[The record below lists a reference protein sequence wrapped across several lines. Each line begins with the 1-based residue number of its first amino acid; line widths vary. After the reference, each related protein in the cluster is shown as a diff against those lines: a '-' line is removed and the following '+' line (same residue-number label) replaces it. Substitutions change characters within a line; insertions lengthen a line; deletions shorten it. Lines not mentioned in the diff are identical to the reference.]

1 MHGNYYGT
9 NLDQVLKI
17 RDLEKKVC
25 ILDIDVKGARDIHSS
40 KLVEC
45 NYIFVK
51 TPSLKNLEER
61 LIARGSETS
70 ETLKRRLANAQ
81 AELTFAEESGL
92 FPKILVNDSVHRFMA
107 EAEKIIVNELYKGL
121 DSVIKE

>member
-1 MHGNYYGT
+1 
-9 NLDQVLKI
+9 LDQVLTI

-61 LIARGSETS
+61 LIARRTETP
-70 ETLKRRLANAQ
+70 ETLKRRLTNAQ
-81 AELTFAEESGL
+81 TELTFAEESGL
-92 FPKILVNDSVHRFMA
+92 FSKVLVNDRVDRFMA
-107 EAEKIIVNELYKGL
+107 EAEEYLVNGLYKGL
-121 DSVIKE
+121 NTVIKE

>member
-9 NLDQVLKI
+9 NLDQVLNI
-17 RDLEKKVC
+17 RDIEKKVC
-25 ILDIDVKGARDIHSS
+25 ILDIDVKGARDIHLS

-45 NYIFVK
+45 TYIFVK

-61 LIARGSETS
+61 LIARGTETP
-70 ETLKRRLANAQ
+70 ETLKRRLTNAQ

-92 FPKILVNDSVHRFMA
+92 FSKILVNDSVDRFMA
-107 EAEKIIVNELYKGL
+107 EAEEFIMNGQYKGL
-121 DSVIKE
+121 DYVIKE

>member
-17 RDLEKKVC
+17 RDKAKKVC
-25 ILDIDVKGARDIHSS
+25 ILDIDVKGARDIHTS

-61 LIARGSETS
+61 LIARGTETP
-70 ETLKRRLANAQ
+70 ETLKLRLANAQ

-92 FPKILVNDSVHRFMA
+92 FPKVIVNDSVDRFMA
-107 EAEKIIVNELYKGL
+107 EAEDYIMNGLYKGL
-121 DSVIKE
+121 NSVIKE

>member
-45 NYIFVK
+45 NYVFVK

-61 LIARGSETS
+61 LIARGTETP

-92 FPKILVNDSVHRFMA
+92 FSKVLVNDRVDIFMA
-107 EAEKIIVNELYKGL
+107 EAEENIVNGLYKGL
-121 DSVIKE
+121 NSVIKE

>member
-1 MHGNYYGT
+1 VHGNYYGT

-17 RDLEKKVC
+17 RDQGKKVC
-25 ILDIDVKGARDIHSS
+25 ILDIDVKGARDIHTSQ
-40 KLVEC
+40 LVEC

-61 LIARGSETS
+61 LIARGTETP

-81 AELTFAEESGL
+81 AELTYAEESGL
-92 FPKILVNDSVHRFMA
+92 FLKVIMNDSVDRFLA
-107 EAEKIIVNELYKGL
+107 EAKEYIMNGVYKGL
-121 DSVIKE
+121 NTVIKE